1 LQNLNLSISME
12 DQANFNVWSV
22 TPHSELTFIKGTI

>member
-1 LQNLNLSISME
+1 ME
-12 DQANFNVWSV
+12 DQTNFNIWSV

>member
-1 LQNLNLSISME
+1 ME
-12 DQANFNVWSV
+12 DHTNFNVWSV